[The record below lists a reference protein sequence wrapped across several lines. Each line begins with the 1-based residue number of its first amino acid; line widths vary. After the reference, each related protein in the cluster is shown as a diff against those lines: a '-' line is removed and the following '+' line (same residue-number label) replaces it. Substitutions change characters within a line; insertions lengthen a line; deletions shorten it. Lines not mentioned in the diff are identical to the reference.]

1 MCSRVRYVRCATA
14 FVAIVESTYLIGAE
28 VKRMTTA
35 TAVLAAATLTLAA
48 CGGGA
53 GGDESESAS
62 GQSGRTP
69 EKAGRCTE
77 DKAGGMITIGEYVML
92 PSFVPGQGHYGI
104 RGGAQSAA
112 VYDRLMRWNPEAS
125 EYEPQL
131 AESLESSEDHTVWTL
146 KLRDG
151 VTFSN
156 GDPLTASD
164 VEFTMDL
171 HMDPKLGSL
180 ALTDVEQ
187 IESTRV
193 VDPMTVEFT
202 LAEPWVDFPFALSRS
217 AGEVIPE
224 KAYTEA
230 GPEAWKDNPI
240 GAGAYVLDRKIP
252 NQEVVLK
259 PNPNYYGGPVCPT
272 LRFISIPGSQ
282 GTLEAYQKGEIQVG
296 YLRGAEFI
304 SQAWDADE
312 QGFYEAISSGRS
324 LVMNNG
330 KAGYD
335 GILTD
340 ERARLAV
347 AHALDRDLMN
357 DRLTSGR
364 GQATSSLL
372 AESSRFY
379 DGQQGP
385 EFDAE
390 KATALVDELK
400 QEKDW
405 DGELTLVANTSP
417 ENVQTG
423 VVVKALLDA
432 VGFDVTLENV
442 PASQQSAKL
451 FSGDFEIIIGGMN
464 PSDAD
469 ASASFLANLVPGGS
483 TNISGVDDPELAEAA
498 RALKSVETPDE
509 QKAAFHRLQE
519 EYNRVMP
526 FAVFANAEEYVVVDE
541 TVKGVKP
548 TVASTML
555 FDGAYIEP

>member
-1 MCSRVRYVRCATA
+1 M
-14 FVAIVESTYLIGAE
+14 
-28 VKRMTTA
+28 KRLASA
-35 TAVLAAATLTLAA
+35 TAVLATATLTLAA
-48 CGGGA
+48 CGGG
-53 GGDESESAS
+53 GETSEVASANE
-62 GQSGRTP
+62 GRTP
-69 EKAGRCTE
+69 EEAGRCTE
-77 DKAGGMITIGEYVML
+77 DKVGGTITMGEYVML
-92 PSFVPGQGHYGI
+92 PSFAPGQGHYGI

-112 VYDRLMRWNPEAS
+112 IYDRLVRWNPEES
-125 EYEPQL
+125 KYEPQL

-146 KLRDG
+146 KLREG
-151 VTFSN
+151 TTFSN

-164 VEFTMDL
+164 VEFTMNL
-171 HMDPKLGSL
+171 HLDPAVGST

-193 VDPMTVEFT
+193 VDPLTVEFT
-202 LAEPWVDFPFALSRS
+202 LSEPWVDFPFALSRS

-230 GPEAWKDNPI
+230 GPEAWKNNPI
-240 GAGAYVLDRKIP
+240 GAGAYVLERNVP

-282 GTLEAYQKGEIQVG
+282 GTLEAYQNGEIQVG

-304 SQAWDADE
+304 SQAWDAGE

-340 ERARLAV
+340 GRARLAV

-357 DRLTSGR
+357 ERLTGGR

-379 DGQQGP
+379 DGQEGP

-390 KATALVDELK
+390 KAAALVEELK
-400 QEKDW
+400 QETGW
-405 DGELTLVANTSP
+405 DGTITLVTNTSP

-423 VVVKALLDA
+423 VVAKALLDA
-432 VGFDVTLENV
+432 VGFTVTLENV

-451 FSGDFEIIIGGMN
+451 FSGDFEMIIGGMN

-498 RALKSVETPDE
+498 RALKSVETPEE

-526 FAVFANAEEYVVVDE
+526 FAVFANAEEYVVIDE
-541 TVKGVKP
+541 SVKGVKP

-555 FDGAYIEP
+555 FDGAYIEE

>member
-1 MCSRVRYVRCATA
+1 M
-14 FVAIVESTYLIGAE
+14 
-28 VKRMTTA
+28 KRLASA

-48 CGGGA
+48 CGGG
-53 GGDESESAS
+53 GDTSEVASANE
-62 GQSGRTP
+62 GRTP
-69 EKAGRCTE
+69 EEAGRCTE
-77 DKAGGMITIGEYVML
+77 DKVGGTITMGEYVML
-92 PSFVPGQGHYGI
+92 PSFAPGQGHYGI

-112 VYDRLMRWNPEAS
+112 IYDRLVRWNPEES
-125 EYEPQL
+125 KYEPQL

-146 KLRDG
+146 KLREG
-151 VTFSN
+151 TTFSN

-164 VEFTMDL
+164 VEFTMNL
-171 HMDPKLGSL
+171 HLDPAVGST

-193 VDPMTVEFT
+193 VDPLTVEFT
-202 LAEPWVDFPFALSRS
+202 LSEPWVDFPFALSRS

-240 GAGAYVLDRKIP
+240 GAGAYVLERNVP

-282 GTLEAYQKGEIQVG
+282 GTLEAYQNGEIQVG

-304 SQAWDADE
+304 SQAWDAGE

-335 GILTD
+335 GIFTD

-357 DRLTSGR
+357 ERLTGGR

-390 KATALVDELK
+390 KAAALVEELK
-400 QEKDW
+400 QETGW
-405 DGELTLVANTSP
+405 DGTITLVTNNSP

-423 VVVKALLDA
+423 VVAKALLDA
-432 VGFDVTLENV
+432 VGFAVTLENV

-451 FSGDFEIIIGGMN
+451 FSGDFEMIVGGMN

-498 RALKSVETPDE
+498 RALKSVETPEE

-526 FAVFANAEEYVVVDE
+526 FAVFANAEEYVVIDE
-541 TVKGVKP
+541 SVKGVKP

-555 FDGAYIEP
+555 FDGAYIEE

>member
-1 MCSRVRYVRCATA
+1 M
-14 FVAIVESTYLIGAE
+14 
-28 VKRMTTA
+28 KRITTA

-48 CGGGA
+48 CGGG
-53 GGDESESAS
+53 GGEDQESAAT
-62 GQSGRTP
+62 GNQGRTP
-69 EKAGRCTE
+69 DTSDRCTE
-77 DKAGGMITIGEYVML
+77 DKAGGTITMGEFVML
-92 PSFVPGQGHYGI
+92 PSFGPGQGHYGI

-112 VYDRLMRWNPEAS
+112 VFDRLMRWNPEAS

-131 AESLESSEDHTVWTL
+131 AESLESNDDHSVWTL
-146 KLRDG
+146 TLREG
-151 VTFSN
+151 TEFSN

-164 VEFTMDL
+164 VEFSMGL
-171 HMDPKLGSL
+171 HMDPEVGST

-187 IESTRV
+187 IAETRV
-193 VDPMTVEFT
+193 VDPLTVEFT
-202 LAEPWVDFPFALSRS
+202 LTEPWVDFPFALSRS
-217 AGEVIPE
+217 AGEVFPE
-224 KAYTEA
+224 QAYTDA
-230 GPEAWKDNPI
+230 DPEEWEQNPI
-240 GAGAYVLDRKIP
+240 GAGAYVVDSNIQT
-252 NQEVVLK
+252 QEVVLK
-259 PNPNYYGGPVCPT
+259 PNPNYHGGAVCPT
-272 LRFISIPGSQ
+272 LRFINIPGSQ
-282 GTLEAYQKGEIQVG
+282 GTLDAFQNGEIQVG

-340 ERARLAV
+340 ERARRAV
-347 AHALDRDLMN
+347 SHALDRDLMN
-357 DRLTSGR
+357 DRLADGR
-364 GQATSSLL
+364 GQATSALL
-372 AESSRFY
+372 AESSRFF
-379 DGQQGP
+379 DGQEGP
-385 EFDAE
+385 EFNPE
-390 KATALVDELK
+390 EATALVEELK
-400 QEKDW
+400 QEYDW

-423 VVVKALLDA
+423 VVAKALLDA

-442 PASQQSAKL
+442 PASQQSARL

-498 RALKSVETPDE
+498 RALKSVETPEE
-509 QKAAFHRLQE
+509 QKEAFHRLQE

-541 TVKGVKP
+541 SVKGVQP
-548 TVASTML
+548 SVASTML
-555 FDGAYIEP
+555 FDGAYIEE